1 LEEKTISVAR
11 LNLFGLLFFVASTP
25 LILFLYHFVNG
36 VDIRTLFDDSI
47 QIIYFVLIFLL
58 SILIHE
64 LIHAIIFAFF
74 AKKRWKSIKIG
85 VFWKHITP
93 YAHCSEPLSK
103 SEYALALISP
113 GIILGIIPIC
123 YAFIFADLLL
133 LIYGLIMLFAA
144 LGDFMIFILLLKV
157 SRGKKIMDHNSK
169 VGFWIIDI
177 EN

>member
-1 LEEKTISVAR
+1 MEEKTISVAR

-25 LILFLYHFVNG
+25 FILFLYHFVNG
-36 VDIRTLFDDSI
+36 VDIKVLFDDSI

-64 LIHAIIFAFF
+64 LIHATVFAFF

-93 YAHCSEPLSK
+93 YTHCSEPLSK
-103 SEYALALISP
+103 RAYTLALISP

-123 YAFIFADLLL
+123 YAFISAHLLL

-144 LGDFMIFILLLKV
+144 LGDFMIFVMLLKV
-157 SRGKKIMDHNSK
+157 PTGKKIIDHNSK
-169 VGFWIIDI
+169 VGFWIVDA